1 MVYGFGSGGPWG
13 DPRGDRGDAQPPHLG
28 ERIGLWNSSLE
39 RQVEMTG
46 KEEAHG
52 AAGDSASGGLPRR
65 SGGGLPRAALI
76 VNTRSRSGERTF
88 FKALDRLEELG
99 IALGA
104 TYAVRD
110 PVRLPETVREVLGAG
125 YDLLI
130 LGGGDGSVSS
140 VVDYLAHHDAVLGL
154 LPLGTAN
161 DFARTLGIPADIEGA
176 CQTIAGGRVVDVDL
190 GLAGDNYYVNL
201 ASVGLGVTATRTL
214 SPWMKKRA
222 GALAYPVAAVRTFFA
237 HEPFSARL
245 TFPDGDHEPVARER
259 LLQVAV
265 GNGRFYGGGMV
276 VAPDAGI
283 DDGSLDVY
291 AIELGR
297 HRDLVGMLRYLKSGD
312 FVSSEGVSHYRTE
325 RVLLETDPAL
335 PLNVDGE
342 LVAKTPQLFSV
353 AHNALKV
360 LIPQD
365 STAARR
371 DLAG

>member
-1 MVYGFGSGGPWG
+1 MPEK
-13 DPRGDRGDAQPPHLG
+13 D
-28 ERIGLWNSSLE
+28 
-39 RQVEMTG
+39 
-46 KEEAHG
+46 EAHG
-52 AAGDSASGGLPRR
+52 CEAPGSSAAGPEAGPR
-65 SGGGLPRAALI
+65 RAALI

-88 FKALDRLEELG
+88 FEALDRLEELG
-99 IALGA
+99 VTLGA

-110 PVRLPETVREVLGAG
+110 PVRLPETVREVLGEGSG

-140 VVDYLAHHDAVLGL
+140 VVDYLAHHDTVLGL

-176 CQTIAGGRVVDVDL
+176 CRTIAGGKVVDVDL
-190 GLAGDNYYVNL
+190 GLVGDNYYVNV
-201 ASVGLGVTATRTL
+201 ASVGLGVAATRTL
-214 SPWMKKRA
+214 SPWIKKRA
-222 GALAYPVAAVRTFFA
+222 GALAYPVATIKAFFR

-245 TFPDGDHEPVARER
+245 TFPDDDHETVEHDR

-276 VAPDAGI
+276 VAPGSGI

-297 HRDLVGMLRYLKSGD
+297 HRDLVGIARYLKSGE
-312 FVSSEGVSHYRTE
+312 FVRSEGVSHYRTA
-325 RVLLETDPAL
+325 RVLLETVPTL

-360 LIPQD
+360 LVPPG

-371 DLAG
+371 DRAD